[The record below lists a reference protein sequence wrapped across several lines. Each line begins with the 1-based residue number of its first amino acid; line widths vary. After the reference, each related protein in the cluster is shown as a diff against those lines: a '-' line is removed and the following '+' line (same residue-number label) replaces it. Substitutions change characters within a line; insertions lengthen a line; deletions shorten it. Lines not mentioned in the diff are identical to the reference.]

1 MVASPTLNITS
12 LAVEKLQEIMKA
24 ENEEGSYLRVIVMP
38 GGNGGVQY
46 MLTLEKDPKEE
57 DLIIQTDPVGIL
69 VDVDSAPMVE
79 GAELDYID
87 GLMRSGFVLT
97 NPNFQMGGGCACGN
111 GSGGCGCGNGSGGCG
126 SS

>member
-46 MLTLEKDPKEE
+46 MLTLEKEPKEE
-57 DLIIQTDPVGIL
+57 D
-69 VDVDSAPMVE
+69 
-79 GAELDYID
+79 
-87 GLMRSGFVLT
+87 
-97 NPNFQMGGGCACGN
+97 N
-111 GSGGCGCGNGSGGCG
+111 
-126 SS
+126 